1 MTLFSATTSLE
12 EFTNN
17 RPLKP
22 VYHRNLLTHHRLLTT
37 SKANYAAANVY
48 KWDLFTKH
56 TIENQR
62 RRKKTILNWRLTL
75 GREGTL
81 RGDSIIIIRSRS
93 KIWNWM
99 RNDCD
104 LATSFPSADRF
115 PCEPAGRR
123 CNLERKGI
131 GFRFPWTR
139 RRSPLWNCVSQR
151 STPVEMRLLP
161 DAPPIAWR
169 RRCWSQLNR
178 VINCYSRWYSRLIT
192 DSAGAL
198 PESSEMA
205 GAFWRPS
212 FTNWRR
218 IIIQICSTVLLRR
231 LANNRRS
238 VSGFIYVFKFRF
250 LSLDKF
256 GRGKKSKEG
265 IFHD

>member
-17 RPLKP
+17 RSLKP

-37 SKANYAAANVY
+37 SKANYTAANVY
-48 KWDLFTKH
+48 KWDLFTKL

-75 GREGTL
+75 GREGIL

-139 RRSPLWNCVSQR
+139 RRGGRHYANCVSQR

-161 DAPPIAWR
+161 DAPPPPIAWR

-178 VINCYSRWYSRLIT
+178 VINCYSRWYSRLTT

-218 IIIQICSTVLLRR
+218 IIIQTLLYSTITPTR
-231 LANNRRS
+231 
-238 VSGFIYVFKFRF
+238 
-250 LSLDKF
+250 
-256 GRGKKSKEG
+256 
-265 IFHD
+265 